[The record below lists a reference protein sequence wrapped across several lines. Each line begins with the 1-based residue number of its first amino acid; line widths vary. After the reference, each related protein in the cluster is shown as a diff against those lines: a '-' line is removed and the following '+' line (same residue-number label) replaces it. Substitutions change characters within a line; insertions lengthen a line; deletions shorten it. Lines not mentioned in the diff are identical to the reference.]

1 MKDERSRKLYDG
13 ITNVDDEL
21 VEEAQTAPRRSRTW
35 LKWAALA
42 ACLVIVAVGA
52 IKLWPPRA
60 PTQQQEPQG
69 TQQKPGT
76 QQEPG
81 TQEEHEPSPPPDTI
95 EPYEPICYQLAGP
108 AYPGVV
114 PYPGENA
121 DSTAYELWEN
131 YIRSLRERPTGYKN
145 GLDGYLAE
153 STVQFLSGAGTENRV
168 YSPLNVFMALAM
180 LAETT
185 GGESRQQVLDLL
197 GSDSID
203 ALRDQARAVWNAS
216 YRADGIVTTR
226 LANSLWLRDDSAY
239 NQACA
244 DTLAETYYA
253 SVFRGEMGSDDYN
266 RALRSWLSQ
275 QTAGLLDGYIGG
287 VKLSPQTALALASTI
302 YYKAGWDDEFYEGG
316 TSPDIFHAPGGD
328 VTCDFMHQTRE
339 GTVYRGNGFT
349 AVSKRMRE
357 SGWMWLIL
365 PDEGTDVDA
374 VLSAGG
380 VMPFLLDGNSRG
392 ELGYYTVH
400 LSLPKF
406 DVSSDVDLA
415 DGLRALGVTDVFDDS
430 RADFSPLTDA
440 DLVYVDKVEHAA
452 RVTIDEEG
460 VEAAAYTVIVAP
472 GSAEP
477 GELPEDYYFT
487 LDRPF
492 LFAIT
497 GTDGLPLFVGVVNQ
511 P

>member
-1 MKDERSRKLYDG
+1 MKDERSKKLFDA
-13 ITNVDDEL
+13 ITQVDDEL
-21 VEEAQTAPRRSRTW
+21 VEEAQADSPRRVRPW
-35 LKWAALA
+35 VKWAALA
-42 ACLVIVAVGA
+42 ACLVIVAAGA
-52 IKLWPPRA
+52 AALWPGRSQPQA
-60 PTQQQEPQG
+60 PQPGHTQEP
-69 TQQKPGT
+69 T
-76 QQEPG
+76 
-81 TQEEHEPSPPPDTI
+81 EPS
-95 EPYEPICYQLAGP
+95 EPSETLASFL
-108 AYPGVV
+108 AAEATYPEMV
-114 PYPGENA
+114 PYPGEEA
-121 DSTAYELWEN
+121 SREERQAWRDSVQAQRN
-131 YIRSLRERPTGYKN
+131 QPAGYQN
-145 GLDGYLAE
+145 GLDGFLTG
-153 STVQFLSGAGTENRV
+153 STAQFLSGAGMENRV

-266 RALRSWLSQ
+266 RALHSWLSQ
-275 QTAGLLDGYIGG
+275 QTGGLLDGYIGG

-339 GTVYRGNGFT
+339 STVYRGNGFT

-357 SGWMWLIL
+357 GGWMWLLL
-365 PDEGTDVDA
+365 PDEGTDPDA

-452 RVTIDEEG
+452 RVIIDEEG